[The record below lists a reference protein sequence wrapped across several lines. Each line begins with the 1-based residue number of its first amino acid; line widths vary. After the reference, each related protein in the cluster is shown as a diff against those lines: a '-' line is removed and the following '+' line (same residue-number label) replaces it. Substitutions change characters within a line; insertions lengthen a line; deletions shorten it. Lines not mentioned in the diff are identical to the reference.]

1 MRTSISKNDRRFWW
15 AGLCFLILLGFIYI
29 VALAAMLVGPKLPWT
44 GFKEPDDIGAGRE
57 LLAEKFSG
65 PRYFQYVET
74 PDRLPA
80 PYIST
85 EEARRQ
91 VDVIAADRQ
100 IPDAE
105 NVGLGKLIESLAE
118 PSNSRIAGASQVNV
132 LRLNLALDE
141 QK

>member
-1 MRTSISKNDRRFWW
+1 MRTAISKNDRRSWW
-15 AGLCFLILLGFIYI
+15 AGLFFLGLLGFVYI
-29 VALAAMLVGPKLPWT
+29 VALAAMLVGPKLPWH

-74 PDRLPA
+74 PDSLPA

-85 EEARRQ
+85 EEARLQ
-91 VDVIAADRQ
+91 VDMIAATRR
-100 IPDAE
+100 IPEAE
-105 NVGLGKLIESLAE
+105 KARMNKLIETLAE
-118 PSNSRIAGASQVNV
+118 PSDSRIAGASQVNT